1 MQASTRNLAACAAA
15 VLTLMSAAPSRAE
28 RVGAYHIF
36 PTPEYIARTGRAPM
50 VDAATT
56 MEYFGGS
63 VFSKVRVVSVI
74 WGPDVNPVTVAG
86 IPGFSQ
92 AIVNSTYVD
101 QMHEY
106 DTFLTGVGG
115 QPGTDQHIQRGTFF
129 GQVQITP
136 KHKSKSLT
144 DADVQAEL
152 KYQIKQGVL
161 PKHNVKTLY
170 MVYFPVDVTITLDNL
185 TSCFS
190 SITFAASHEY
200 AEATTDNIP
209 TPGSNPAF
217 PQAWNTSD
225 GFEIADLC
233 GGGGTLTAGAKSYT
247 VTQYF
252 LNSTGRC
259 STGNYTSP

>member
-1 MQASTRNLAACAAA
+1 
-15 VLTLMSAAPSRAE
+15 V
-28 RVGAYHIF
+28 
-36 PTPEYIARTGRAPM
+36 
-50 VDAATT
+50 
-56 MEYFGGS
+56 EYFGGS
-63 VFSKVRVVSVI
+63 VFSKVRVVAVI
-74 WGPDVNPVTVAG
+74 WGPNVNPTTVAG
-86 IPGFSQ
+86 VPGFSQ
-92 AIVNSTYVD
+92 ALVNSTYVD
-101 QMHEY
+101 QMSQY

-115 QPGTDQHIQRGTFF
+115 QPGTDQHITRGTFF

-136 KHKSKSLT
+136 KHTSLQLT
-144 DADVQAEL
+144 DLDVQKEL
-152 KYQIKQGVL
+152 RQQIKAGVL
-161 PKHNVKTLY
+161 PTHNVKTLY
-170 MVYFPVDVTITLDNL
+170 MVYFPANVTITLDNL
-185 TSCFS
+185 TSCVDFGAYHFATNDTAMVKGNIFYTVEPDCHGTFS
-190 SITFAASHEY
+190 NITFAASHEF

-233 GGGGTLTAGAKSYT
+233 GGGGTLTAGSKSYT